1 MYTIIISGGC
11 EPFSIEKIV
20 WNNEIYDVHCIIIV
34 VRVSSDS
41 LFLEYMLYSGMYYS
55 AIY

>member
-1 MYTIIISGGC
+1 M
-11 EPFSIEKIV
+11 